1 MSGYLRRYVYQSW
14 HGPISNRH
22 DIKHRLLRII
32 HPHAH
37 ETLRSGKPRGHSHS
51 PSDPRR
57 IQCQSH
63 LLFLMKLTFNRSAT
77 KLQAISLANRHSMP
91 YLRWFEC
98 SSLNMQGGIW
108 GVSGMDG
115 MGWFMEVLAGKGL
128 IRERVRSVR
137 RRRFR
142 GLFWACLACL
152 I

>member
-1 MSGYLRRYVYQSW
+1 MIGGGKDNQMSGYLRRYVYQSW

-63 LLFLMKLTFNRSAT
+63 LLFLMKLKFNRSAT

-91 YLRWFEC
+91 YLRWFEG
-98 SSLNMQGGIW
+98 SSLICKVGFGG
-108 GVSGMDG
+108 SG
-115 MGWFMEVLAGKGL
+115 MGWDGMVHGGARWQRKLESGL
-128 IRERVRSVR
+128 DR
-137 RRRFR
+137 
-142 GLFWACLACL
+142 
-152 I
+152 